1 MANRSDIHT
10 YKLFN
15 RKQAVFERYA
25 YKVFYLALSDQIN
38 EFLNASKKY
47 PAGMERQAV
56 NEITSTG
63 LKKAYKSVAVRV
75 GNDWGNSI
83 NKGNYKRMIEGYIRI
98 YDNEIIGLI
107 TQNTKNL
114 ILRLLSTEKALP
126 NISDIVDKLFGFVK
140 TRSRRIARTVTV
152 KFMNLGGLLGGNN
165 SNFEMQKVWVSAHD
179 YRVRPAN
186 TRSPFDHHDRNI
198 DPVNLNEPFIVSGQ
212 KLMFPGDTSMGA
224 TAGNV
229 INCRCLAVI
238 KPVKGRLRVK
248 PQMQTGF
255 FNLLRFSADL
265 INAGNIINN
274 VNELSDETD
283 S

>member
-1 MANRSDIHT
+1 MANRSDIQA
-10 YKLFN
+10 YKAFS
-15 RKQAVFERYA
+15 RKQQSFEDYA
-25 YKVFYLALSDQIN
+25 YRAFYTALSEQI
-38 EFLNASKKY
+38 ETFLSAAEKY
-47 PAGMERQAV
+47 PSGMERQAV

-63 LKKAYKSVAVRV
+63 LKRAYIRVAMRV
-75 GNDWGNSI
+75 GNDYGNIVSE
-83 NKGNYKRMIEGYIRI
+83 GNYRRLIAAYIRL
-98 YDNEIIGLI
+98 YDRELI
-107 TQNTKNL
+107 ERITLNTKQL

-126 NISDIVDKLFGFVK
+126 NIGDIVKKLFGFVRM
-140 TRSRRIARTVTV
+140 RSRRIARTVTV
-152 KFMNLGGLLGGNN
+152 KFMNLGGLLGGNK
-165 SNFEMQKVWVSAHD
+165 SNFEMQKIWVSAHD

-198 DPVNLNEPFIVSGQ
+198 DPVNLNEPFLVSGQ